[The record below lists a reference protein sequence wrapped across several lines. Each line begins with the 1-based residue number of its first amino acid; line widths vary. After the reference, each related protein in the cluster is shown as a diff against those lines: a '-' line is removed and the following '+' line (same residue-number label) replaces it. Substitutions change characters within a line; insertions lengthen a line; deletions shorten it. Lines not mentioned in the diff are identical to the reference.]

1 LVISSGIRL
10 VEGRD
15 FDLDFD
21 LDWDFE
27 CDTDDRLDKCD
38 DFEYDFLTL
47 FEIGVSAA
55 SRDAIGF
62 LSDLEIDLERD
73 FDLERDLDL
82 SFFLLFYLSLT
93 FSDFLIECILYL
105 LFSSFCLFSILI
117 LLFKV
122 KDIRY
127 YS

>member
-1 LVISSGIRL
+1 
-10 VEGRD
+10 
-15 FDLDFD
+15 
-21 LDWDFE
+21 
-27 CDTDDRLDKCD
+27 LDKCD
-38 DFEYDFLTL
+38 DFESDFLTL
-47 FEIGVSAA
+47 IEIGVSAA

-62 LSDLEIDLERD
+62 LNDLEIDLERD

-105 LFSSFCLFSILI
+105 LLSSFCLFSILI